1 MELHR
6 KKALIKIRKSFLE
19 RYKLAKQFG
28 DKFYIE
34 YFKKQVLDIDDELDK
49 IKSHIVKASYN
60 IINLIEVGDFLDNHC
75 IVEIKENTC
84 YLNDG
89 WFISGD
95 DIEDLVYSI
104 CTHEIFEKGSFEI

>member
-34 YFKKQVLDIDDELDK
+34 YFKKQVLDIDEEL
-49 IKSHIVKASYN
+49 
-60 IINLIEVGDFLDNHC
+60 
-75 IVEIKENTC
+75 KEA
-84 YLNDG
+84 G
-89 WFISGD
+89 
-95 DIEDLVYSI
+95 E
-104 CTHEIFEKGSFEI
+104 